1 MQGSAAPDSMPER
14 RERGRRLAVFEALEL
29 NNRMLPMSEACERN
43 KEPILAVL
51 RTCFAECLHVLE
63 IGSGTGQHAVYFA
76 RHLTH
81 LTWHPTEQLS
91 FLPDLTARVQQ
102 EGTPNLRAPTVLDVR
117 QSVWP
122 VQSVDAVF
130 TANTLHI
137 MSWPE
142 VVATYRGI
150 GGVLAPGGVLG
161 VYGPFR
167 YAGEYTSDS
176 NRAFDRMLQER
187 DPRSGLR
194 DVDAV
199 KELAASYGLELVA
212 DHDLPAFNRLLI
224 FAKEPL
230 EKRLE
235 R

>member
-1 MQGSAAPDSMPER
+1 
-14 RERGRRLAVFEALEL
+14 
-29 NNRMLPMSEACERN
+29 MLPMSEACERN

-51 RTCFAECLHVLE
+51 RTSFAECLDVLE
-63 IGSGTGQHAVYFA
+63 IGSGTGQHAVHFA
-76 RHLTH
+76 RHLAH

-91 FLPDLTARVQQ
+91 YLSDLTARAQQ

-122 VQSVDAVF
+122 VQSVGGVF

-142 VVATYRGI
+142 VIATYRGVSEVLAAS
-150 GGVLAPGGVLG
+150 GVLC

-194 DVDAV
+194 DVTAL

-212 DHDLPAFNRLLI
+212 DHDLPAYNRLLV
-224 FAKEPL
+224 FVKEPH
-230 EKRLE
+230 
-235 R
+235 